1 MTTTSKVPFGY
12 KTNVGT
18 QLLLGKH
25 YNLLSNRQEEGETEG
40 HTDLIT
46 VIRKQTGWSYR
57 HKVLRAYL
65 NLSEEVSLGKND
77 IELCFKRKVELKGRI
92 RGMRNT

>member
-25 YNLLSNRQEEGETEG
+25 YNLLSNRQEEGETE
-40 HTDLIT
+40 DI
-46 VIRKQTGWSYR
+46 QTSNNCDTKANRLSYR
-57 HKVLRAYL
+57 HKVLRARL
-65 NLSEEVSLGKND
+65 NLSEEVSLGK
-77 IELCFKRKVELKGRI
+77 K
-92 RGMRNT
+92 

>member
-25 YNLLSNRQEEGETEG
+25 YNLLSNRQEEGEMEDT
-40 HTDLIT
+40 
-46 VIRKQTGWSYR
+46 QTSNNCDTKANSLSYS
-57 HKVLRAYL
+57 HKVQEQSGFPGRA
-65 NLSEEVSLGKND
+65 SPS
-77 IELCFKRKVELKGRI
+77 
-92 RGMRNT
+92 M